1 MKRGPISTG
10 TATISAIGMAA
21 VLTLVVAGVLLVP
34 GEGAPDAGPARS
46 LSALP
51 VEVVAGYGDGGSAD
65 APVLR
70 ISGTGSAINLTTC
83 RVYLIDPK
91 GALHEVNAAI
101 LKNATLG
108 EGMAAYIFYFPA
120 DDRPAASGY
129 WITDEPGM
137 VFSAAYH
144 PGVHPFSPGG
154 QWRIVVYDQG
164 SMKNRVD
171 QVLLITGP
179 ASPA

>member
-65 APVLR
+65 APAIR
-70 ISGTGSAINLTTC
+70 ISGGECAINLTAC
-83 RVYLIDPK
+83 RIYLIDPK
-91 GALHEVNAAI
+91 GVLYEVNAAI

-108 EGMAAYIFYFPA
+108 AGQAAYVFHFPV
-120 DDRPAASGY
+120 DDRPASGY

-171 QVLLITGP
+171 QVVLINGP

>member
-1 MKRGPISTG
+1 
-10 TATISAIGMAA
+10 
-21 VLTLVVAGVLLVP
+21 
-34 GEGAPDAGPARS
+34 
-46 LSALP
+46 
-51 VEVVAGYGDGGSAD
+51 
-65 APVLR
+65 
-70 ISGTGSAINLTTC
+70 
-83 RVYLIDPK
+83 
-91 GALHEVNAAI
+91 
-101 LKNATLG
+101 
-108 EGMAAYIFYFPA
+108 
-120 DDRPAASGY
+120 
-129 WITDEPGM
+129 M